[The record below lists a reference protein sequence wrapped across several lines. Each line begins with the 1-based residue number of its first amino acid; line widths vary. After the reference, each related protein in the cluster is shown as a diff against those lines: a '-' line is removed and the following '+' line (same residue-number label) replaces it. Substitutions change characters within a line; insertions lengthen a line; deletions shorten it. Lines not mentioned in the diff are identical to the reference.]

1 MKFSMLLCTQY
12 IIHYLQ
18 NSFVLADSLLLSFQF
33 LEPFQYSGLIRELNF
48 LLYYLLSDSALYSI
62 IV

>member
-12 IIHYLQ
+12 IIHYSQ

-33 LEPFQYSGLIRELNF
+33 LEPFQYSGLTRQLNF